1 MTATSRS
8 GHRLA
13 SLGFLRLGLYGL
25 AILNILIPACYS
37 LVETLSGSAIDE
49 SLVSIIATLVAP
61 VMAPILLVVI
71 LFDYVMSR
79 IRVADEQGD
88 LRAYYLL
95 IGRIELLL
103 IGIMLA
109 YWIPY
114 FVML

>member
-1 MTATSRS
+1 MAVTPRSESRP
-8 GHRLA
+8 A
-13 SLGFLRLGLYGL
+13 SLGFLRLSLYGL
-25 AILNILIPACYS
+25 AVIDMALPACYW
-37 LVETLSGSAIDE
+37 LLETVTGSAIDQP
-49 SLVSIIATLVAP
+49 LVSIIATLVAP

-95 IGRIELLL
+95 ICRVELLL

-114 FVML
+114 FIML

>member
-1 MTATSRS
+1 MAETLRS
-8 GHRLA
+8 GTRLA

-25 AILNILIPACYS
+25 AILNMVIPACYW
-37 LVETLSGSAIDE
+37 LVETLKGSAIDQ

-79 IRVADEQGD
+79 VRVADEQGD

-95 IGRIELLL
+95 ICRIELLL

-109 YWIPY
+109 YWIP
-114 FVML
+114 FFIML